1 MPKQKLLWE
10 NWCDRYYI
18 ELLEKSLND
27 MPAPPKPLEKMSEPD
42 VHTWLGNI
50 SIEEGSKKKYSIQV
64 PSIEQFVTNMQCT
77 DKTDVIN
84 LSLSL
89 EDNSTLTGTAAILDN
104 FAEEFGI
111 YHEKGNEYI
120 EFDKT
125 KKEFDIKS
133 ARERYF
139 FMKSLQLHHMQMKEL
154 EKQLCSS
161 EKEIDLINLET
172 EDVSGESDED
182 ESDSDSHSSS
192 SSSSSRSQ
200 GFHK

>member
-27 MPAPPKPLEKMSEPD
+27 MPVPPKPLEKMSEPE

-89 EDNSTLTGTAAILDN
+89 EDNSTLLELLRSLIILQKNLVFIMRKGMSTLNLTKQRKNLISNLPANAIFL
-104 FAEEFGI
+104 
-111 YHEKGNEYI
+111 
-120 EFDKT
+120 
-125 KKEFDIKS
+125 
-133 ARERYF
+133 
-139 FMKSLQLHHMQMKEL
+139 
-154 EKQLCSS
+154 
-161 EKEIDLINLET
+161 
-172 EDVSGESDED
+172 
-182 ESDSDSHSSS
+182 
-192 SSSSSRSQ
+192 
-200 GFHK
+200 

>member
-1 MPKQKLLWE
+1 MPKLKLLWE

-27 MPAPPKPLEKMSEPD
+27 MHAPPKPLEKMSEPK

-50 SIEEGSKKKYSIQV
+50 SIEEGSKKKYCIQV
-64 PSIEQFVTNMQCT
+64 PSIEQFVTSMQCT

-89 EDNSTLTGTAAILDN
+89 EDNSALTGTAAILDN
-104 FAEEFGI
+104 FAEEFGN
-111 YHEKGNEYI
+111 YHEEGNEYI

-125 KKEFDIKS
+125 NKAFDIKS

-139 FMKSLQLHHMQMKEL
+139 L
-154 EKQLCSS
+154 
-161 EKEIDLINLET
+161 
-172 EDVSGESDED
+172 
-182 ESDSDSHSSS
+182 
-192 SSSSSRSQ
+192 
-200 GFHK
+200 